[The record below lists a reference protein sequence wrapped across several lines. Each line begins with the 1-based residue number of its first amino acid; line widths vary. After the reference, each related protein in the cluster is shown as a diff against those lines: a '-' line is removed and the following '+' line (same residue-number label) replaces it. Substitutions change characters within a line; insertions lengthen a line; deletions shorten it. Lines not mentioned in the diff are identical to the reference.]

1 METPARGRGAV
12 IGGIVLIALAGLWLL
27 LVNMFFLFVVR
38 TSRSVVLAG
47 LVVAVIALVVGIVI
61 LRRGLSARR
70 GSSRTPQG

>member
-27 LVNMFFLFVVR
+27 LVNMFFLFVAR

-47 LVVAVIALVVGIVI
+47 LVVAVIALVVGIMI

-70 GSSRTPQG
+70 ESSRTPQG